1 MRRTELAS
9 LRLSDY
15 DCEDKA
21 VRIRG
26 KRNKER
32 HIYAEGGA
40 NILLATWLE
49 LRGEGEPEDPLI
61 LPLGKDGRVRH
72 LDLRREEH
80 LTFGPRGLQG
90 GQEAPQGGK
99 D

>member
-26 KRNKER
+26 KRNKEK

-80 LTFGPRGLQG
+80 LTFGPRSVQG